1 MKYYWC
7 VIFSCVSIALV
18 FWQEVS
24 SQVKVTRS
32 PVKSLRIHDT
42 YIVHFKEN
50 ITTEQLQHFAN
61 LLVRKTK
68 NKRRFVAEIFQ
79 QYFTI
84 KCLTAR
90 LSNKALKWVRVA
102 LNCRQHKHLIIEAM

>member
-1 MKYYWC
+1 
-7 VIFSCVSIALV
+7 V

-24 SQVKVTRS
+24 SQAKVIRS
-32 PVKSLRIHDT
+32 PVESLQIHDT

-50 ITTEQLQHFAN
+50 ITAEQLQHFAN
-61 LLVRKTK
+61 LLVKKAR

-79 QYFTI
+79 QFFTI

-90 LSNKALKWVRVA
+90 LYKKASKWVRVA
-102 LNCRQHKHLIIEAM
+102 LNCELYMITYIQLITRAK